1 MSNRFSRFIAPSLAV
16 LMAAGTIVGTSP
28 VHAQDKIKVGLSFSD
43 FATERWPNENKLMTS
58 LLQAKGYDV
67 VSQQANQDPKLQ
79 NDQIE
84 TMITQGVKAI
94 IVVAQD
100 GDAAATAVDDAAK
113 AGVKVIAYDRLIKST
128 NIAAYLSFNNV
139 AVGNAQAQGVL
150 TALGIKS
157 VTDTGKWSKTNP
169 VKLVKLGGAKTDNNA
184 ILFRQGQDE
193 VLQPYV
199 DAGVVKV
206 VGDQFVD
213 NWDPANAEKDME
225 NILTAQ
231 NNAVDAVV
239 ASNDGTALGALQA
252 MNAQKLAGVV
262 PISGQDATADGCNS
276 IVKGQL
282 TVTIFKDIRL
292 LSPLAVD
299 LADNLIQGKTV
310 ADMKSY
316 TMAEL
321 TNDKT
326 KTGNVQAV
334 FLPVVQVTKDNVY
347 DVVVKSGF
355 QSYDDVYKGV
365 TDNLPP
371 RPAAA
376 TMAATMAGTMSAAMP
391 AATMAAT
398 AAK

>member
-1 MSNRFSRFIAPSLAV
+1 MSNKIARILALSLVVV
-16 LMAAGTIVGTSP
+16 LVASLFGASSP
-28 VHAQDKIKVGLSFSD
+28 VKAQAKVTVGLSFSD

-67 VSQQANQDPKLQ
+67 VSQQANSDPKLQ

-84 TMITQGVKAI
+84 NMITQGVKAI
-94 IVVAQD
+94 IVIAQD
-100 GDAAATAVDDAAK
+100 GDAQATAVDDAAK

-128 NIAAYLSFNNV
+128 NIAAYLSFNNI
-139 AVGNAQAQGVL
+139 AVGNGQAQGVL
-150 TALGIKS
+150 TALGITS
-157 VTDTGKWSKTNP
+157 LTSTGKWTKDSP
-169 VKLVKLGGAKTDNNA
+169 VKLVKLGGSKTDNNA
-184 ILFRQGQDE
+184 ILFRQGQDQI
-193 VLQPYV
+193 LQPYV
-199 DAGVVKV
+199 DAGIIKV
-206 VGDQFVD
+206 VADQWVD
-213 NWDPANAEKDME
+213 NWDPANAEKEME
-225 NILTAQ
+225 NILTAN

-292 LSPLAVD
+292 LSPLAVNLTDALLKGQTVSD
-299 LADNLIQGKTV
+299 L
-310 ADMKSY
+310 KSY

-326 KTGNVQAV
+326 KTGSVMAD
-334 FLPVVQVTKDNVY
+334 FLPVVQVTKDNMY
-347 DVVVKSGF
+347 DVIVKSGF
-355 QSYDDVYKGV
+355 QSYDDVYK
-365 TDNLPP
+365 DIPAAQLPP
-371 RPAAA
+371 RPAGA
-376 TMAATMAGTMSAAMP
+376 TM

>member
-1 MSNRFSRFIAPSLAV
+1 MFRKFSRLVAPSLAV
-16 LMAAGTIVGTSP
+16 VMAASMFSSFP

-67 VSQQANQDPKLQ
+67 VSQQANQDAKTQ

-84 TMITQGVKAI
+84 NMITQGVKAI

-157 VTDTGKWSKTNP
+157 VTDTGKWTKDKP

-199 DAGVVKV
+199 DAGIIKV

-252 MNAQKLAGVV
+252 LNAQKLAGVV

-299 LADNLIQGKTV
+299 LADKLITG
-310 ADMKSY
+310 AAIPDMKSY

-326 KTGNVQAV
+326 KTGNVSAV

-355 QSYDDVYKGV
+355 QSYDAVYK
-365 TDNLPP
+365 DIPAAQLPP

-376 TMAATMAGTMSAAMP
+376 TMAATMAGTMAAMP
-391 AATMAAT
+391 ATMAAT
-398 AAK
+398 ASK

>member
-1 MSNRFSRFIAPSLAV
+1 MFRKISRIIAPSLAV
-16 LMAAGTIVGTSP
+16 VMTASMFAGMSP
-28 VHAQDKIKVGLSFSD
+28 VQAQAKVKVGLSFSD
-43 FATERWPNENKLMTS
+43 FATERWPTENKLMTA
-58 LLQAKGYDV
+58 LLTAKGYDV

-94 IVVAQD
+94 IVIAQD
-100 GDAAATAVDDAAK
+100 GDAAVTAVDDAAK

-128 NIAAYLSFNNV
+128 NIAAYLSFNNT
-139 AVGNAQAQGVL
+139 AVGNAQSQGVL

-157 VTDTGKWSKTNP
+157 VTDTGKWTKASP
-169 VKLVKLGGAKTDNNA
+169 VKLVKLGGSKTDNNA

-199 DAGVVKV
+199 DAGIIKI
-206 VGDQFVD
+206 VGDQFVE
-213 NWDPANAEKDME
+213 NWDPANAVKDME

-252 MNAQKLAGVV
+252 LNAQKLAGIV
-262 PISGQDATADGCNS
+262 PISGQDATAAGCNS

-282 TVTIFKDIRL
+282 TVTIFKDTRL

-316 TMAEL
+316 TLAEL

-326 KTGNVQAV
+326 KTGKVSAV

-355 QSYDDVYKGV
+355 QSYDDVYK
-365 TDNLPP
+365 DIAADKLPP

-376 TMAATMAGTMSAAMP
+376 TMAATMAPM

-398 AAK
+398 ASK

>member
-1 MSNRFSRFIAPSLAV
+1 MRNRLSLLLASSFVLSAV
-16 LMAAGTIVGTSP
+16 ASFGQVTAN
-28 VHAQDKIKVGLSFSD
+28 AQAKVKVGLSFSD

-128 NIAAYLSFNNV
+128 NIAAYLSFNNT

-157 VTDTGKWSKTNP
+157 ATDTGKWTKANP
-169 VKLVKLGGAKTDNNA
+169 VRLVKLGGAKTDNNA
-184 ILFRQGQDE
+184 ILFRQGQDQ

-199 DAGVVKV
+199 DAGIIKV
-206 VGDQFVD
+206 VADQWVD

-225 NILTAQ
+225 NILTAA
-231 NNAVDAVV
+231 NNGVDAVV

-252 MNAQKLAGVV
+252 MNAQKLAGTV
-262 PISGQDATADGCNS
+262 PISGQDATAAGCNS

-282 TVTIFKDIRL
+282 TVSIFKDIRL

-326 KTGNVQAV
+326 KTGNVSAV

-355 QSYDDVYKGV
+355 QSYDDVYK
-365 TDNLPP
+365 DIPAAQLPP

-376 TMAATMAGTMSAAMP
+376 TMAATMAPM

>member
-1 MSNRFSRFIAPSLAV
+1 MFRKISRIIAPSLAV
-16 LMAAGTIVGTSP
+16 VMAAGTFGALSP
-28 VHAQDKIKVGLSFSD
+28 VQAQAKVKVGLSFSD

-100 GDAAATAVDDAAK
+100 GDAAATAADDAAK

-128 NIAAYLSFNNV
+128 NIAAYLSFNNT

-157 VTDTGKWSKTNP
+157 VTDTGKWTKANP

-184 ILFRQGQDE
+184 ILFRQGQDQ

-199 DAGVVKV
+199 DAGIIKV

-231 NNAVDAVV
+231 NNAIDAVV

-262 PISGQDATADGCNS
+262 PISGQDATAAGCNS

-299 LADNLIQGKTV
+299 LADNLIQGKPV

-326 KTGNVQAV
+326 KTGSISAV
-334 FLPVVQVTKDNVY
+334 FLPVVQVTKDNVF

-355 QSYDDVYKGV
+355 QSYDDVYK
-365 TDNLPP
+365 DIPAAQLPP

-376 TMAATMAGTMSAAMP
+376 TMAATMVGTMAPM

>member
-1 MSNRFSRFIAPSLAV
+1 MSNKIARILALSLVVV
-16 LMAAGTIVGTSP
+16 LVASVFGVSSP
-28 VHAQDKIKVGLSFSD
+28 VKAQAKIKVGLSFSD
-43 FATERWPNENKLMTS
+43 FATERWPNENKLMTA
-58 LLQAKGYDV
+58 LLTAKGYDV

-139 AVGNAQAQGVL
+139 GVGNAQAQGVL

-157 VTDTGKWSKTNP
+157 ATDTGKWTKASP

-193 VLQPYV
+193 ILQPYV
-199 DAGVVKV
+199 DAGVIKV
-206 VGDQFVD
+206 VADQWVE

-225 NILTAQ
+225 NILTAN

-292 LSPLAVD
+292 LSPLAVN
-299 LADNLIQGKTV
+299 LADSLIQGKTV
-310 ADMKSY
+310 ADLKSY

-326 KTGNVQAV
+326 KTGSVMAD

-347 DVVVKSGF
+347 DVIVKSGF

-365 TDNLPP
+365 DAASLPP
-371 RPAAA
+371 RPA
-376 TMAATMAGTMSAAMP
+376 M
-391 AATMAAT
+391 ATMAAT